1 MASEPKHRIT
11 VQDYLAVERREETR
25 SEYLDGEMFAMA
37 GASHE
42 YNVIVTNLV
51 AALRPQLRARGCTL
65 YANDMRVRTPTDFL
79 AYPDV
84 MALCGERRF
93 DDPRRDTVLNPT
105 MIIEVLSP
113 STEEYDRGTK
123 LPHFREIPS
132 LSEALL
138 IAQDRPHV
146 EHYIRQAKDRW
157 LLIEINDGLH
167 ILELPSIGCKLALS
181 DVYEDVFEDAPGL
194 T

>member
-1 MASEPKHRIT
+1 MASEPKHRLT
-11 VQDYLAVERREETR
+11 VLDYLALERQGETR
-25 SEYLDGEMFAMA
+25 SEYLDGEMFALA

-42 YNVIVTNLV
+42 HNVIVTNLV

-93 DDPRRDTVLNPT
+93 DDPRRDTILNPT
-105 MIIEVLSP
+105 VIIEVLSP

-138 IAQDRPHV
+138 VTQDRPYL
-146 EHYIRQAKDRW
+146 EHYIRQASDRW
-157 LLIEINDGLH
+157 LLVEISSLRH
-167 ILELPSIGCKLALS
+167 ILELPSIGCRLALS
-181 DVYEDVFEDAPGL
+181 DVYEDVLEA
-194 T
+194 

>member
-1 MASEPKHRIT
+1 MSSEPKHRLT
-11 VQDYLAVERREETR
+11 VHDYLTLERRAETR

-42 YNVIVTNLV
+42 HNVIVTNLV
-51 AALRPQLRARGCTL
+51 AALRPQLRSKGCTL

-84 MALCGERRF
+84 IVLCGEKRF

-105 MIIEVLSP
+105 VIFEVLSE
-113 STEEYDRGTK
+113 STQEYDRGTK
-123 LPHFREIPS
+123 IAHYREIPA
-132 LSEALL
+132 LAEILL

-146 EHYIRQAKDRW
+146 EHYLRQAADRW
-157 LLIEINDGLH
+157 LLTEVHD
-167 ILELPSIGCKLALS
+167 LPHTLDLSSVGCKLALV
-181 DVYEDVFEDAPGL
+181 DVYEEVLEAQQ
-194 T
+194 